1 MNFRPDS
8 ICWIDP
14 VFEMTSKEEIE
25 EHIQALN
32 KRKVQLESILHT
44 ERFNADKDWTDST
57 YCMDAFR
64 ELCDINGE
72 RLPNAQK
79 ALAVLEDKELL
90 EDFNKRKEQLKRLL
104 VIAYYDAPIDGDP
117 DWEYCTELFSEL
129 YTLEHETIPKL
140 TKRIQDKEQD
150 DE

>member
-57 YCMDAFR
+57 YCMDAFS
-64 ELCDINGE
+64 ELCSINDE

-79 ALAVLEDKELL
+79 ALAEFDKEKL
-90 EDFNKRKEQLKRLL
+90 EAANNRKEQLELL
-104 VIAYYDAPIDGDP
+104 LDKAYYNAPIDGDP
-117 DWEYCTELFSEL
+117 NWERCTELFAEL